1 MWISCDF
8 LLPKRILI
16 GSISWSHETDL
27 DLDLDLDPPKWST
40 TLLNSNKEQ
49 RSVSLWTGSLCSY
62 PFSEKTDPTK
72 NLLKN
77 CWFKNKN
84 NDCFCLFIS
93 LLFMCV
99 ITNTKSN
106 FNQNKLRFFW
116 FLILKMR
123 IYKVADVSYYIS
135 EVEQIIEIDY
145 SAYYPGRSL
154 IMMIVWRG
162 ITNYFLIRAF
172 DVRPAV
178 KEQVESMGAEFLEVS
193 WNLIQLS
200 RSK

>member
-16 GSISWSHETDL
+16 GSISWSHEA
-27 DLDLDLDPPKWST
+27 DLDLDPPKWST

-106 FNQNKLRFFW
+106 FNQNKLRFFLV
-116 FLILKMR
+116 FNTLICEFIKLLMYLIILVKSNKLLKL
-123 IYKVADVSYYIS
+123 
-135 EVEQIIEIDY
+135 IIRHI
-145 SAYYPGRSL
+145 
-154 IMMIVWRG
+154 
-162 ITNYFLIRAF
+162 
-172 DVRPAV
+172 
-178 KEQVESMGAEFLEVS
+178 
-193 WNLIQLS
+193 IQGGL
-200 RSK
+200 